1 MLVIDTLQES
11 KNGSMYDVAPV
22 TVFDAVFESDKD
34 GSKNLTEV
42 VSDIKKLKRN
52 ENCVVLLSWDDGN
65 LSGEDRVGKFVTIPN
80 GSNKV
85 RVATDTDI
93 AYGVVVDP
101 NDYADTYPEVLKDA
115 SSVLICVTGKV
126 VVRCRTGY
134 YPNDLNLAKRVVVSE
149 AGNATISNTTHG
161 FTVLN
166 IVDNTHITIL
176 FIPYIDMMTKL
187 VSTIESIDS
196 RLPKSFQASVTDGD
210 LVVSHDTHDMV

>member
-1 MLVIDTLQES
+1 MMVIDTLQQS
-11 KNGSMYDVAPV
+11 DNGSKYDVAPV
-22 TVFDAVFESDKD
+22 TVFDAVLESDKV

-42 VSDIKKLKRN
+42 ISDVKKLTRN
-52 ENCVVLLSWDDGN
+52 ESCIVLLSWEDGN
-65 LSGEDRVGKFVTIPN
+65 LSGEDRVGKFVTIPD

-101 NDYADTYPEVLKDA
+101 NDYADTYPEVLLDT

-134 YPNDLNLAKRVVVSE
+134 YPNDLALAKRVVISE
-149 AGNATISNTTHG
+149 AGNATISNSTNG

-166 IVDNTHITIL
+166 IVDNTHIMIL
-176 FIPYIDMMTKL
+176 FIPYIDMITKL
-187 VSTIESIDS
+187 VNTVQSIDS

-210 LVVSHDTHDMV
+210 LVVSHDTNDMV